1 MGVFYLIISHC
12 KSRLDPCLAPIVDV
26 QGRGK
31 MGKDSRLIKQAKEVL
46 QIEAQGILDLVE
58 RIGPEFEQAVGMI
71 LSSKGRVILTGIG
84 KSGIV
89 GKKITATLNSTGTPS
104 LFLHPVEAVHGDLGV
119 VTADDIVVAISN
131 SGYTKELISILP
143 TLKGLG
149 AKVIALCGDPESPLA
164 KEGHLF
170 IDVGVEREAC
180 PLGLAPT
187 TSTTAALAMGDAL
200 AVVLINRRQFNRRDF
215 KRFHPGGS
223 LGDRFSIRIKEVML
237 KGDKIPLVLKDQTI
251 EEAIFEIDRKRLGA
265 SLVVDDGLILQGI
278 VTDGDIRRSLLR
290 LGDIM
295 GLKVER
301 IMSTSPRMVD
311 EEKKVAEAVALMEH
325 NTITVLAVVDRVK
338 RVKGIIHLHGLL
350 GGKEFR
356 LNDGRKLT

>member
-1 MGVFYLIISHC
+1 
-12 KSRLDPCLAPIVDV
+12 
-26 QGRGK
+26 
-31 MGKDSRLIKQAKEVL
+31 
-46 QIEAQGILDLVE
+46 
-58 RIGPEFEQAVGMI
+58 
-71 LSSKGRVILTGIG
+71 
-84 KSGIV
+84 
-89 GKKITATLNSTGTPS
+89 
-104 LFLHPVEAVHGDLGV
+104 
-119 VTADDIVVAISN
+119 
-131 SGYTKELISILP
+131 
-143 TLKGLG
+143 LKGLG
-149 AKVIALCGDPESPLA
+149 AKVIALCGDRESPLA

-223 LGDRFSIRIKEVML
+223 LGDRLSIRIKEVML
-237 KGDKIPLVLKDQTI
+237 KGDKIPLVLKGQTI

-265 SLVVDDGLILQGI
+265 SLVVDDGLVLQGI

-295 GLKVER
+295 GLKVEK
-301 IMSTSPRMVD
+301 IMSTSPKMID
-311 EEKKVAEAVALMEH
+311 GEKRVAKAVALMEH
-325 NTITVLAVVDRVK
+325 NAITVLAVVDRAK
-338 RVKGIIHLHGLL
+338 RVKGIVHLHGLL

-356 LNDGRKLT
+356 LQ